1 VLDSVLLLLTV
12 SAVILL
18 VPAFVGLLGVEKH
31 RHLAQSEDSG
41 RRARVAV
48 AATVVG
54 LAALATGAVLGAEA
68 VPALA
73 VAVVLSV
80 SVLVWAPL
88 SRSWAVRG
96 VVVWALL
103 VMAVLGFMA
112 WLAQQIW
119 VSSLSPAERVGSV
132 AGWLLLLLAVTRV
145 QHYVRPVIGAQAG
158 LVPGE
163 AVAQHVP
170 ILRPVLS
177 LVALLAASGVVVAV
191 TTDGTGPV
199 DNGRSPQAGLSGSTG
214 GTNGA
219 PTAGPTLSAP
229 PTTTPSATR
238 TGAPTTA
245 GGGGV
250 TDALWT
256 GDEDVV
262 AGVSMVRPAAAIVP
276 PGASCPTT
284 GPAAPGGVK
293 APAGPS
299 KTDVAHPRPSTK
311 PTTKPSSKPGTGST
325 PKEPKPSGAPATS
338 EPPSQPGTAPAPG
351 GGEPTRTARPAPPL
365 VTNPDAQPSPVV
377 TEIARSLGFQKEK
390 RNRPESAPSP
400 AQGRPDHARRPVP
413 PDPGPPAGSPRDS
426 ATPLPLPAAPPEPSP
441 VDDKTYGYE
450 KEKTYGYEKEKPN
463 RPEGAPS
470 PGHGRPT
477 AH

>member
-1 VLDSVLLLLTV
+1 MLLLLTV

-41 RRARVAV
+41 RWARVAV

-54 LAALATGAVLGAEA
+54 LAALATAAVLGADA

-73 VAVVLSV
+73 VAVVLAV

-119 VSSLSPAERVGSV
+119 VSSLSTTERVVSV

-163 AVAQHVP
+163 AVAQHIP

-191 TTDGTGPV
+191 TTDDTGPA
-199 DNGRSPQAGLSGSTG
+199 GEGQSPQAGLTGSTG
-214 GTNGA
+214 GTTGA
-219 PTAGPTLSAP
+219 PTVGPTLSAS

-238 TGAPTTA
+238 TGGPTTA
-245 GGGGV
+245 GGGV
-250 TDALWT
+250 TDALWD

-262 AGVSMVRPAAAIVP
+262 AGVSLVRPAATIVP

-284 GPAAPGGVK
+284 GPAAPGGVE

-299 KTDVAHPRPSTK
+299 KTVVAQPRPTTK
-311 PTTKPSSKPGTGST
+311 PTTKPATGRT
-325 PKEPKPSGAPATS
+325 PKGPKPSGAPATS
-338 EPPSQPGTAPAPG
+338 GPLPSHPGTAPAPG
-351 GGEPTRTARPAPPL
+351 VGEPTRTARPAPPL
-365 VTNPDAQPSPVV
+365 VTNPDAQPSAVV

-390 RNRPESAPSP
+390 PNRPASAPAP
-400 AQGRPDHARRPVP
+400 AAGRPDHAHTPVL
-413 PDPGPPAGSPRDS
+413 PDPGPPATLPPYPI
-426 ATPLPLPAAPPEPSP
+426 TPLPLPPAPPEPVP
-441 VDDKTYGYE
+441 VDD
-450 KEKTYGYEKEKPN
+450 KTYGYEKEKPN

>member
-1 VLDSVLLLLTV
+1 MLLLLTV

-48 AATVVG
+48 AATLVG
-54 LAALATGAVLGAEA
+54 LAALATAAVLGADA

-73 VAVVLSV
+73 VAVVLAV

-112 WLAQQIW
+112 WFAQQIW
-119 VSSLSPAERVGSV
+119 VSSLSTAERVVSV

-163 AVAQHVP
+163 AVAQHIP

-191 TTDGTGPV
+191 TTDDTGPA
-199 DNGRSPQAGLSGSTG
+199 GERRSPQAGLTSSTD
-214 GTNGA
+214 GTTGA
-219 PTAGPTLSAP
+219 PTAGATLSAP

-238 TGAPTTA
+238 TGGATTA
-245 GGGGV
+245 GGGV
-250 TDALWT
+250 TDALWD
-256 GDEDVV
+256 GEEDVV
-262 AGVSMVRPAAAIVP
+262 AGVSMVRPAAIVP

-284 GPAAPGGVK
+284 GPAVPGGVE

-299 KTDVAHPRPSTK
+299 KTVVAQPRPSTK
-311 PTTKPSSKPGTGST
+311 PTTKPSSKPTTKPGTGRT
-325 PKEPKPSGAPATS
+325 PKGPRPSGAPATS
-338 EPPSQPGTAPAPG
+338 EPLPSQPGTAPAPG

-365 VTNPDAQPSPVV
+365 VTNPDAQPSSVV
-377 TEIARSLGFQKEK
+377 TEIARSLGFEKEK
-390 RNRPESAPSP
+390 PNRPASAPLP
-400 AQGRPDHARRPVP
+400 ARGRPDHAHTPVL
-413 PDPGPPAGSPRDS
+413 PDPGPPPTLPPHPV
-426 ATPLPLPAAPPEPSP
+426 TPLPLPPAPPEPLP
-441 VDDKTYGYE
+441 VDD
-450 KEKTYGYEKEKPN
+450 KTYGYEKEKPN
-463 RPEGAPS
+463 RPEDAPS

>member
-1 VLDSVLLLLTV
+1 MLLLLTV

-31 RHLAQSEDSG
+31 RHLAQSEDSN
-41 RRARVAV
+41 RWARVAV

-54 LAALATGAVLGAEA
+54 LAALATAAVLGAEA

-73 VAVVLSV
+73 VAVVLAV

-119 VSSLSPAERVGSV
+119 VSSLSTTERVVSV

-163 AVAQHVP
+163 AVAQHIP

-191 TTDGTGPV
+191 TTDDTGPT
-199 DNGRSPQAGLSGSTG
+199 NEGRSPQAGLTGSTG

-219 PTAGPTLSAP
+219 PTVGPTLSAR

-238 TGAPTTA
+238 TGGPATA
-245 GGGGV
+245 GGGV
-250 TDALWT
+250 TDALWD

-262 AGVSMVRPAAAIVP
+262 AGVSLVRPAAEIVP

-284 GPAAPGGVK
+284 GPAAPGGVEG
-293 APAGPS
+293 PAGPS
-299 KTDVAHPRPSTK
+299 QTGVAQPRPSTK
-311 PTTKPSSKPGTGST
+311 PTTQPGTGRP
-325 PKEPKPSGAPATS
+325 PKGPKPSGAPATS
-338 EPPSQPGTAPAPG
+338 EPLPSQPGTPPVPG
-351 GGEPTRTARPAPPL
+351 DGEPTRTARPTPPL

-377 TEIARSLGFQKEK
+377 TEIARSLGFQKPK
-390 RNRPESAPSP
+390 PNRPASAPSP
-400 AQGRPDHARRPVP
+400 ARGRPDHAPTPVL
-413 PDPGPPAGSPRDS
+413 PDPGPPATSS
-426 ATPLPLPAAPPEPSP
+426 AYPVTPLPLSEAPSEPLPA
-441 VDDKTYGYE
+441 DD
-450 KEKTYGYEKEKPN
+450 KTYGYEKEKPN
-463 RPEGAPS
+463 RPEDAPS

-477 AH
+477 AR